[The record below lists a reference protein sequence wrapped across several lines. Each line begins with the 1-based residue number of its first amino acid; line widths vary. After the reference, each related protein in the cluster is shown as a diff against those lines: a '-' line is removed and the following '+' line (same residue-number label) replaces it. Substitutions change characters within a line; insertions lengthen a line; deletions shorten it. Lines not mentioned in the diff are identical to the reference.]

1 MEQSASLVLGLGLL
15 IGVVFGAVGQ
25 VTGFCYYRG
34 LKERWT
40 QQPGSKLQSCALAL
54 AVAILGTQL
63 SVALGWI
70 DLTQAI
76 YLTPRLSWLMLPL
89 GGLLFGYGMAL
100 ANGCGARALVLLGQG
115 NLRSLVVLLFLG
127 ISALVTLSGLL
138 GTLRLTVANQT
149 LLHLSHVSPAQWGS
163 PLLWAGLAAVILLWF
178 ALKGPTS
185 EHRTRNLIGGAI
197 IGLLVVASWLTTGWI
212 GADPFDPVPPS
223 SLSFVLPVGE
233 TIQYAMLATG
243 MNLKFALVVVMGLV
257 LGSASSALIR
267 KKHQLQGFDSPQ
279 HLLRSMWGGCLM
291 GIGGVL
297 GMGCTIGQ
305 GLSGISTL
313 AFGSVVTLV
322 FISLGAWLHHIRTHK
337 AQLV

>member
-1 MEQSASLVLGLGLL
+1 MEQSASLILGLGLL
-15 IGVVFGAVGQ
+15 IGVIFGAVGQ

-40 QQPGSKLQSCALAL
+40 KQPGSKLQSFALAL
-54 AVAILGTQL
+54 AVALLGTQL
-63 SVALGWI
+63 SVALGWL
-70 DLTQAI
+70 DLSQTV
-76 YLTPRLSWLMLPL
+76 YLNPRLSWLMLPL

-115 NLRSLVVLLFLG
+115 NLRSLVVLLCLG
-127 ISALVTLSGLL
+127 ISALATLTGLL
-138 GTLRLTVANQT
+138 GGLRLAVANQT
-149 LLHLSHVSPAQWGS
+149 LLNLDHVSPAQWGS
-163 PLLWAGLAAVILLWF
+163 PLIWAGLAAALLLWF
-178 ALKGPTS
+178 ALKAPAS

-197 IGLLVVASWLTTGWI
+197 IGLLVTAGWLTTGWL
-212 GADPFDPVPPS
+212 GVDPFNPVAPS

-257 LGSASSALIR
+257 LGSALSALLR
-267 KKHQLQGFDSPQ
+267 KKYQLQGFDSPQ
-279 HLLRSMWGGCLM
+279 HLLRAIGGGCLM
-291 GIGGVL
+291 GMGGVL

-322 FISLGAWLHHIRTHK
+322 FISLGAWLHHLRT
-337 AQLV
+337 QITR

>member
-1 MEQSASLVLGLGLL
+1 MEQSASLVLGIGLL
-15 IGVVFGAVGQ
+15 IGVIFGAVGQ

-40 QQPGSKLQSCALAL
+40 KQPGSKLQSFALAL

-63 SVALGWI
+63 SVAMGWI
-70 DLTQAI
+70 DLSQAI
-76 YLTPRLSWLMLPL
+76 YLTPRLSWLLLPL

-127 ISALVTLSGLL
+127 ISALVTLTGLL
-138 GTLRLTVANQT
+138 GALRLAVANQT
-149 LLHLSHVSPAQWGS
+149 LLNLNYVSPAQWGS
-163 PLLWAGLAAVILLWF
+163 PLIWTGIAAVLLLWF
-178 ALKGPTS
+178 ALKAPPS
-185 EHRTRNLIGGAI
+185 AHRARNLIGGAI
-197 IGLLVVASWLTTGWI
+197 IGLLVVASWLTTGWL

-243 MNLKFALVVVMGLV
+243 MNLKFALVVVIGLV
-257 LGSASSALIR
+257 LGSAASAVLR
-267 KKHQLQGFDSPQ
+267 KDYKLQGFDSPQ
-279 HLLRSMWGGCLM
+279 HLLRAIKGGCLM
-291 GIGGVL
+291 GVGGVL

-322 FISLGAWLHHIRTHK
+322 FISVGSWLHHLTDPPR
-337 AQLV
+337 L